1 MCCTISMSLHSSLL
15 QLLVLLLPTLLKL
28 LLLLQL
34 QMLFRPFPL
43 DLLRSTIVEIQGVRV
58 GIVGYITTTTAV
70 ISKPGPDILFFPVVQ
85 AVRKEARR
93 LRQGK
98 IIQYHSNDL
107 LLLPRS
113 FFRYNISDPVDIV
126 IGLGHNGYDND
137 VAMAK

>member
-1 MCCTISMSLHSSLL
+1 MSLHSSLL

-28 LLLLQL
+28 LVLQL
-34 QMLFRPFPL
+34 HMLFRPFPL

-98 IIQYHSNDL
+98 NIQYHSKDL
-107 LLLPRS
+107 QLLPRS